1 MLVAIRVDEQDRAR
15 PQRRRKDQPAVGAKD
30 DKMIAAYGL
39 HERRIG
45 YETGKA
51 EKVRGRLP
59 VRNQQ
64 PFRIQNFGLYVDAGL
79 KRKLSAIGRPGT

>member
-1 MLVAIRVDEQDRAR
+1 MINPSSLPRHGASLIGLKGAAAYPFRATSQTAADPDARCHRVDEQDRAR
-15 PQRRRKDQPAVGAKD
+15 PQRRRKDQPAVGAED

-51 EKVRGRLP
+51 EK
-59 VRNQQ
+59 
-64 PFRIQNFGLYVDAGL
+64 D
-79 KRKLSAIGRPGT
+79 